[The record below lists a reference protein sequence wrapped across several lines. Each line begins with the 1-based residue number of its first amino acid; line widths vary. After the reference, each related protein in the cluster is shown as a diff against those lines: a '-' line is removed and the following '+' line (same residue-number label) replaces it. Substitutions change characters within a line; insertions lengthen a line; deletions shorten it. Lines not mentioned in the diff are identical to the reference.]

1 MRGVFRVD
9 DKYVRQD
16 LNVFGMTCAA
26 CSTRIEKSLNK
37 AEGVEK
43 ANVNLVTENAAVYY
57 DPEVTTTEELIKVV
71 KHAGYDAAEKMSKE
85 EKDAVLEKN
94 FKKEVRRFILS
105 AVLSLPLL
113 LTMVTHIPYIHE
125 MAFAETIGNWINPTI
140 QLVLATIV
148 QFYIGWRF
156 YDGAYKALRGKS
168 ANMDVLVALGTSAA
182 YFYSV
187 VEYIRH
193 MIDPSVMP
201 HYYFETSAVLITLIL
216 LGKLLESYATS
227 RTTESIAGLLELQAK
242 EATVIREGKEWLV
255 PVDSLKIGDIILVRP
270 GEKVPMDAEIIS
282 GETSID
288 EAMITGEPVPVEKK
302 PGDSVIGATI
312 NFDGAFQA
320 KITKRMEETVL
331 ESIIRLVEE
340 AQGIKAPIQR
350 LADKI
355 SGIFVPIVL
364 GIAAVTFII
373 WYLVTGT
380 VDGSLEAAIA
390 VLVIACPCALGLATP
405 TAIMAG
411 TGKGAESGIL
421 FKGGEHL
428 ERTSKVDTIV
438 FDKTGTLTEGKLE
451 VSDKKASNDKFFP
464 YLFLMEQ
471 QSEHPI
477 AKAIINMLDSEKIDV
492 SDVKQGKIR
501 AKAGHGM
508 TGNLDDSKVELG
520 AYRYVSSLT
529 TIPSEEDELIQSWM
543 NAGKTVVAMAIDG
556 TYAGALALSDT
567 PRPEAKEA
575 IQKLQ
580 AQGIKTAICSGDQS
594 VVVENMAKDL
604 GADMFFA
611 EQLPN
616 DKSALVEKLQQEGH
630 IVAFVGD
637 GINDAPA
644 LAASDIGISIGTG
657 TDIAIETGDVTLVS
671 HRLTLIPETIELSK
685 ATMRNIRQNFF
696 WALAYNCAG
705 IPVAAL
711 GLLAPWVAG
720 LAMAFSSVSVV
731 TNALRLKRYK
741 FKS

>member
-1 MRGVFRVD
+1 M
-9 DKYVRQD
+9 
-16 LNVFGMTCAA
+16 NVFGMTCAA

>member
-1 MRGVFRVD
+1 MD

-57 DPEVTTTEELIKVV
+57 DPEVTSTEELIKVV

>member
-1 MRGVFRVD
+1 MN

-57 DPEVTTTEELIKVV
+57 DPEVTSTEELIKVV

-529 TIPSEEDELIQSWM
+529 TIPSEEDKLIQSWM

>member
-1 MRGVFRVD
+1 MS

-16 LNVFGMTCAA
+16 LNIFGMTCAA

-37 AEGVEK
+37 ADGVEK

-57 DPEVTTTEELIKVV
+57 DPEVTSTEDLIKVV

-125 MAFAETIGNWINPTI
+125 MVFAETIGNWINPTI

-350 LADKI
+350 LADRI

-451 VSDKKASNDKFFP
+451 VSDKKAANDHFFL

-477 AKAIINMLDSEKIDV
+477 AKAIIKMLEPENIDA
-492 SDVKQGKIR
+492 SAVKQGKIR

-529 TIPSEEDELIQSWM
+529 TIPKEDDELIESWM
-543 NAGKTVVAMAIDG
+543 HAGKTVVAMAIDG
-556 TYAGALALSDT
+556 VYAGALALSDT

-575 IQKLQ
+575 IQKLK

-604 GADMFFA
+604 GIDMFFA

-616 DKSALVEKLQQEGH
+616 DKSALVEKLQQDGH

-705 IPVAAL
+705 IPIAAL

>member
-1 MRGVFRVD
+1 MN

-16 LNVFGMTCAA
+16 LNVFGMTCVA

>member
-1 MRGVFRVD
+1 MN

-57 DPEVTTTEELIKVV
+57 DPEVTSTEELIKVV

-529 TIPSEEDELIQSWM
+529 TIPREEDELIQSWM

>member
-1 MRGVFRVD
+1 MS

-57 DPEVTTTEELIKVV
+57 DPEVTSTEDLIKVV

-193 MIDPSVMP
+193 MIDSSVMP

-350 LADKI
+350 LADRI

-451 VSDKKASNDKFFP
+451 VSDKKAANDQFFP

-477 AKAIINMLDSEKIDV
+477 AKAIIKMLEPENMDV
-492 SDVKQGKIR
+492 SAVKQGKIR

-529 TIPSEEDELIQSWM
+529 TIPKEDDELIKSWM
-543 NAGKTVVAMAIDG
+543 HEGKTVVAMAIDG
-556 TYAGALALSDT
+556 LYAGALALSDT

-575 IQKLQ
+575 IQKLK

-604 GADMFFA
+604 GNDMFFA

-616 DKSALVEKLQQEGH
+616 DKSALVEKLQQDGH

-705 IPVAAL
+705 IPIAAL

>member
-1 MRGVFRVD
+1 MN

-57 DPEVTTTEELIKVV
+57 DPEVTSTEELIKVV

-477 AKAIINMLDSEKIDV
+477 AKAIINMLESEKIDV

-720 LAMAFSSVSVV
+720 LAMAFSSFSVV

>member
-1 MRGVFRVD
+1 MS

-57 DPEVTTTEELIKVV
+57 DPEVTSTEDLIKVV

-302 PGDSVIGATI
+302 PGDSVIGATV

-350 LADKI
+350 LADRI

-451 VSDKKASNDKFFP
+451 VSDKKAANDHFFP

-477 AKAIINMLDSEKIDV
+477 AKAIIKMLEPENMDV
-492 SDVKQGKIR
+492 SAVKQGKIR

-529 TIPSEEDELIQSWM
+529 TIPKEDDELIESWM

-556 TYAGALALSDT
+556 VYAGALALSDT

-575 IQKLQ
+575 IQKLK

-604 GADMFFA
+604 GIDMFFA

-705 IPVAAL
+705 IPIAAL

>member
-1 MRGVFRVD
+1 
-9 DKYVRQD
+9 
-16 LNVFGMTCAA
+16 MTCAA

-57 DPEVTTTEELIKVV
+57 DPEVTSTEELIKVV

>member
-1 MRGVFRVD
+1 MD

-57 DPEVTTTEELIKVV
+57 DPEVTSTEELIKVV

-477 AKAIINMLDSEKIDV
+477 AKAIINMLESEKIDV

-529 TIPSEEDELIQSWM
+529 TIPSEEDKLIQSWM

>member
-1 MRGVFRVD
+1 MD

-57 DPEVTTTEELIKVV
+57 DPEVTSTEELIKVV

-302 PGDSVIGATI
+302 LGDSVIGATI

-477 AKAIINMLDSEKIDV
+477 AKAIINMLESEKIDV

>member
-1 MRGVFRVD
+1 MN

-57 DPEVTTTEELIKVV
+57 DPEVTSTEELIKVV

-477 AKAIINMLDSEKIDV
+477 AKAIINMLESEKIDV

>member
-1 MRGVFRVD
+1 MD

-57 DPEVTTTEELIKVV
+57 DPEVTSTEELIKVV

-529 TIPSEEDELIQSWM
+529 TIPSEEDKLIQSWM

-657 TDIAIETGDVTLVS
+657 TDIAIETSDVTLVS

>member
-1 MRGVFRVD
+1 MS

-37 AEGVEK
+37 ADGVEK

-57 DPEVTTTEELIKVV
+57 DPEVTSTEDLIKVV

-105 AVLSLPLL
+105 ALLSLPLL

-182 YFYSV
+182 YFYSA
-187 VEYIRH
+187 VEYVRH
-193 MIDPSVMP
+193 IIDPSVMP

-255 PVDSLKIGDIILVRP
+255 PVDSLKIGDVILVRP

-350 LADKI
+350 LADRI

-451 VSDKKASNDKFFP
+451 VSDKKAANDQFFP

-477 AKAIINMLDSEKIDV
+477 AKAIIKMLEPENMDV
-492 SDVKQGKIR
+492 SAIKQGKIR

-529 TIPSEEDELIQSWM
+529 TIPKEDDELIESWM
-543 NAGKTVVAMAIDG
+543 HAGKTVVAMAIDG
-556 TYAGALALSDT
+556 VYAGALALSDT

-575 IQKLQ
+575 IQKLK

-604 GADMFFA
+604 GIDMFFA

-616 DKSALVEKLQQEGH
+616 DKSALVEKLQQDGH

-705 IPVAAL
+705 IPIAAL

>member
-1 MRGVFRVD
+1 MD

-57 DPEVTTTEELIKVV
+57 DPEVTSTEELIKVV

-556 TYAGALALSDT
+556 TYTGALALSDT

>member
-1 MRGVFRVD
+1 
-9 DKYVRQD
+9 
-16 LNVFGMTCAA
+16 
-26 CSTRIEKSLNK
+26 
-37 AEGVEK
+37 
-43 ANVNLVTENAAVYY
+43 
-57 DPEVTTTEELIKVV
+57 
-71 KHAGYDAAEKMSKE
+71 
-85 EKDAVLEKN
+85 
-94 FKKEVRRFILS
+94 
-105 AVLSLPLL
+105 
-113 LTMVTHIPYIHE
+113 
-125 MAFAETIGNWINPTI
+125 
-140 QLVLATIV
+140 
-148 QFYIGWRF
+148 
-156 YDGAYKALRGKS
+156 
-168 ANMDVLVALGTSAA
+168 MDVLVALGTSAA

-187 VEYIRH
+187 VEYVRH
-193 MIDPSVMP
+193 IIDPSVMP

-255 PVDSLKIGDIILVRP
+255 PVDSLKIGDVILVRP

-350 LADKI
+350 LADRI

-451 VSDKKASNDKFFP
+451 VSDKKAANDHFFP

-477 AKAIINMLDSEKIDV
+477 AKAIIKMLEPENMDV
-492 SDVKQGKIR
+492 SAIKQGKIR

-529 TIPSEEDELIQSWM
+529 TIPKEDDELIESWM
-543 NAGKTVVAMAIDG
+543 HAGKTVVAMAIDG
-556 TYAGALALSDT
+556 VYAGALALSDT

-575 IQKLQ
+575 IQKLK

-604 GADMFFA
+604 GIDMFFA

-616 DKSALVEKLQQEGH
+616 DKSALVEKLQQDGH

-705 IPVAAL
+705 IPIAAL

>member
-1 MRGVFRVD
+1 
-9 DKYVRQD
+9 
-16 LNVFGMTCAA
+16 MTCAA

-57 DPEVTTTEELIKVV
+57 DPEVTSTEELIKVV

-477 AKAIINMLDSEKIDV
+477 AKAIINMLESEKIDV

-529 TIPSEEDELIQSWM
+529 TIPSEEDKLIQSWM

>member
-1 MRGVFRVD
+1 MN

-57 DPEVTTTEELIKVV
+57 DPEVTSTEELIKVV

-270 GEKVPMDAEIIS
+270 GEKVLMDAEIIS

-529 TIPSEEDELIQSWM
+529 TIPSEEDKLIQSWM

>member
-1 MRGVFRVD
+1 MS

-57 DPEVTTTEELIKVV
+57 DPEVTSTEDLIKVV
-71 KHAGYDAAEKMSKE
+71 KHAGYDAAEKMTKE

-255 PVDSLKIGDIILVRP
+255 PVDSLKIGDVILVRP

-428 ERTSKVDTIV
+428 ERTSKVDTII

-451 VSDKKASNDKFFP
+451 VSDKEATHDRFFP

-477 AKAIINMLDSEKIDV
+477 AKAIIKMLAPENLDV
-492 SDVKQGKIR
+492 STIKQGKIR

-508 TGNLDDSKVELG
+508 TGTLDESKVELG
-520 AYRYVSSLT
+520 AYRYISSLT
-529 TIPSEEDELIQSWM
+529 TIPKDADELIGSWM
-543 NAGKTVVAMAIDG
+543 HAGKTVVAMAIDG
-556 TYAGALALSDT
+556 VYAGALALSDT

-604 GADMFFA
+604 GTDMFFA

-705 IPVAAL
+705 IPIAAL

>member
-1 MRGVFRVD
+1 MS

-37 AEGVEK
+37 ADGVEK

-57 DPEVTTTEELIKVV
+57 DPEVTSTEDLIKVV

-187 VEYIRH
+187 VEYVRH
-193 MIDPSVMP
+193 IIDPSVMP

-242 EATVIREGKEWLV
+242 EATVICEGKEWLV
-255 PVDSLKIGDIILVRP
+255 PVDSLKIGDVILVRP

-350 LADKI
+350 LADRI

-451 VSDKKASNDKFFP
+451 VSDKKAANDQFFP

-477 AKAIINMLDSEKIDV
+477 AKAIIKMLEPENMDV
-492 SDVKQGKIR
+492 SAIKQGKIR

-529 TIPSEEDELIQSWM
+529 TTPKEDDELIESWM
-543 NAGKTVVAMAIDG
+543 HAGKTVVAMAIDG
-556 TYAGALALSDT
+556 VYAGALALSDT

-575 IQKLQ
+575 IQKLK

-604 GADMFFA
+604 GIDMFFA

-616 DKSALVEKLQQEGH
+616 DKSALVEKLQQDGH

-705 IPVAAL
+705 IPIAAL

>member
-1 MRGVFRVD
+1 MD

-57 DPEVTTTEELIKVV
+57 DPEVTSTEELIKVV

-477 AKAIINMLDSEKIDV
+477 AKAIINMLESEKIDV

>member
-1 MRGVFRVD
+1 MN

-57 DPEVTTTEELIKVV
+57 DPEVTSTEELIKVV

-705 IPVAAL
+705 IPIAAL

>member
-1 MRGVFRVD
+1 MS

-57 DPEVTTTEELIKVV
+57 DPEVTSTEDLIKVV

-187 VEYIRH
+187 VEYVRH
-193 MIDPSVMP
+193 IIDPSVMP

-255 PVDSLKIGDIILVRP
+255 PVDSLKIGDVILVRP

-350 LADKI
+350 LADRI

-364 GIAAVTFII
+364 GFAAVTFII

-380 VDGSLEAAIA
+380 LDGSLEAAIA

-451 VSDKKASNDKFFP
+451 VSDKKAANDQFFP

-477 AKAIINMLDSEKIDV
+477 AKAIIKMLEPENMDV
-492 SDVKQGKIR
+492 SAIKQGKIR

-529 TIPSEEDELIQSWM
+529 TIPKEDDELIESWM
-543 NAGKTVVAMAIDG
+543 HAGKTVVAMAIDG
-556 TYAGALALSDT
+556 VYAGALALSDT

-575 IQKLQ
+575 IQKLK

-604 GADMFFA
+604 GIDMFFA

-616 DKSALVEKLQQEGH
+616 DKSALVEKLQQDGH

-705 IPVAAL
+705 IPIAAL

>member
-1 MRGVFRVD
+1 MN

-57 DPEVTTTEELIKVV
+57 DPEVTSTEELIKVV

-477 AKAIINMLDSEKIDV
+477 AKAIINMLESEKIDV

-529 TIPSEEDELIQSWM
+529 TIPSEEDKLIQSWM
-543 NAGKTVVAMAIDG
+543 NAGKTVAAMAIDG

>member
-1 MRGVFRVD
+1 MD
-9 DKYVRQD
+9 EKYIRQD

-37 AEGVEK
+37 ADGVEK

-57 DPEVTTTEELIKVV
+57 DPEVTTPEELIKVV

-85 EKDAVLEKN
+85 DKDAVLEKN
-94 FKKEVRRFILS
+94 FQKEVRRFVLS
-105 AVLSLPLL
+105 SILSLPLL

-125 MAFAETIGNWINPTI
+125 MAFAETIGNWITPTI

-302 PGDSVIGATI
+302 PGDNVIGATI

-320 KITKRMEETVL
+320 KITKRMDETVL

-373 WYLVTGT
+373 WYIVTGT

-428 ERTSKVDTIV
+428 ERTSKVDMVV

-451 VSDKKASNDKFFP
+451 VSDKKATDEKFFP
-464 YLFLMEQ
+464 YLLLMEQ

-477 AKAIINMLDSEKIDV
+477 AKAIIQMLEAENIDT
-492 SDVKQGKIR
+492 SAIKQGRIR

-508 TGNLDDSKVELG
+508 TGNLDEKKVELG
-520 AYRYVSSLT
+520 AYRYISSLT
-529 TIPSEEDELIQSWM
+529 TIPKDADELIASWM
-543 NAGKTVVAMAIDG
+543 HAGKTVVAMAIDG
-556 TYAGALALSDT
+556 VYAGALALSDT

-604 GADMFFA
+604 GTDMFFA

-616 DKSALVEKLQQEGH
+616 DKSTLVEKLQKEGH

-671 HRLTLIPETIELSK
+671 HRLTLIPETIELSR

-705 IPVAAL
+705 IPIAAL

-741 FKS
+741 FK

>member
-1 MRGVFRVD
+1 M
-9 DKYVRQD
+9 
-16 LNVFGMTCAA
+16 NVFGMTCAA

-57 DPEVTTTEELIKVV
+57 DPEVTSTEELIKVV

>member
-1 MRGVFRVD
+1 MD

-57 DPEVTTTEELIKVV
+57 DPEVTSTEELIKVV

-529 TIPSEEDELIQSWM
+529 TIPSEEDKLIQSWM

>member
-1 MRGVFRVD
+1 MS

-37 AEGVEK
+37 ADGVEK

-57 DPEVTTTEELIKVV
+57 DPEVTSTEDLIKVV

-140 QLVLATIV
+140 QLVLATLV

-187 VEYIRH
+187 VEYVRH
-193 MIDPSVMP
+193 IIDPSVMP

-255 PVDSLKIGDIILVRP
+255 PVDSLKIGDVILVRP

-350 LADKI
+350 LADRI

-451 VSDKKASNDKFFP
+451 VSDKKAANDHFFP

-477 AKAIINMLDSEKIDV
+477 AKAIIKMLEPENMDV
-492 SDVKQGKIR
+492 SAIKQGKIR

-529 TIPSEEDELIQSWM
+529 TIPKEDDELIESWM
-543 NAGKTVVAMAIDG
+543 HAEKTVVAMAIDG
-556 TYAGALALSDT
+556 VYAGALALSDT

-575 IQKLQ
+575 IQKLK

-604 GADMFFA
+604 GIDMFFA

-616 DKSALVEKLQQEGH
+616 DKSALVEKLQQDGH

-705 IPVAAL
+705 IPIAAL

>member
-1 MRGVFRVD
+1 MN

-255 PVDSLKIGDIILVRP
+255 PVDSLKIGDVILVRP

-477 AKAIINMLDSEKIDV
+477 AKAIINMLESEKIDV

>member
-1 MRGVFRVD
+1 MN

-16 LNVFGMTCAA
+16 LNVFGMTCAV

-57 DPEVTTTEELIKVV
+57 DPEVTSTEELIKVV

-616 DKSALVEKLQQEGH
+616 DKRALVEKLQQEGH

>member
-1 MRGVFRVD
+1 MS

-57 DPEVTTTEELIKVV
+57 DPEVTSTEDLIKVV

-350 LADKI
+350 LADRI

-451 VSDKKASNDKFFP
+451 VSDKKAANDQFFP

-477 AKAIINMLDSEKIDV
+477 AKAIIKMLEPENMDV
-492 SDVKQGKIR
+492 SAVKQGKIR

-529 TIPSEEDELIQSWM
+529 TIPKEDDELIESWM
-543 NAGKTVVAMAIDG
+543 HAGKTVVAMAIDG
-556 TYAGALALSDT
+556 VYAGALALSDT
-567 PRPEAKEA
+567 PRPETKEA
-575 IQKLQ
+575 IQKLK

-604 GADMFFA
+604 GIDMFFA

-705 IPVAAL
+705 IPIAAL